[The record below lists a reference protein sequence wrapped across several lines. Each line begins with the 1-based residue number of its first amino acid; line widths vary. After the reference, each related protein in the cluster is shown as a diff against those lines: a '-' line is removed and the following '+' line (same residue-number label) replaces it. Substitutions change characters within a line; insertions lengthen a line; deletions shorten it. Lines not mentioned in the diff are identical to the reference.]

1 VVVSIGSLVLG
12 LVLLA
17 CTPSRQDSKGGAG
30 GSGGSGSGGATA
42 SGGAASGGSSGAGG
56 KGESGGSSG
65 SSGSGGNESGGS
77 SGSSGNESGG
87 NSGSSGSGGSSS
99 QGGTEAGGSS
109 GSGGSGET
117 GGSGGSGGSGG
128 VGGSSST
135 TCPTSGSDPT
145 LDCKNAIVPANGS
158 NGGVT
163 DFSDYATCSG
173 KWGTKSNLYGPIY
186 GYAGKSS
193 SLKSEVTSGGLHM
206 TGSVVADDYGGGG
219 ISFNVCATV
228 ASFTKIQFTISGSAP
243 GCDLELQ
250 IKTYDQVPTD
260 QGGGCSAS
268 SCYSFPVAKQVAVLS
283 SSSTEISKT
292 LATDFSPWNSTN
304 AGQVVGLQWQ
314 FTGTNL
320 DGDAGTS
327 CPIDVTIT
335 KIKFM

>member
-42 SGGAASGGSSGAGG
+42 SGGAASGGASGAGG
-56 KGESGGSSG
+56 KGESGGSSGLSGSGGNESGG

-77 SGSSGNESGG
+77 SGG
-87 NSGSSGSGGSSS
+87 GSSG

-109 GSGGSGET
+109 GSGGSGE
-117 GGSGGSGGSGG
+117 SGGSSGSGG

-206 TGSVVADDYGGGG
+206 TGSVVAGDYGGGG

-228 ASFTKIQFTISGSAP
+228 ASFTKLQFTVSGSAP

-283 SSSTEISKT
+283 SSPTEISKT

-327 CPIDVTIT
+327 CPVDVTIT

>member
-1 VVVSIGSLVLG
+1 MGGLVLG
-12 LVLLA
+12 LVLLG
-17 CTPSRQDSKGGAG
+17 CTPARQNSNGAGGSGGAGSGGSNASGGNGSGGSSGSGGQSDTGGSSASGGNHDSGGSSGSGGNETGGAG
-30 GSGGSGSGGATA
+30 GSGGSES
-42 SGGAASGGSSGAGG
+42 SGGSSG
-56 KGESGGSSG
+56 
-65 SSGSGGNESGGS
+65 
-77 SGSSGNESGG
+77 
-87 NSGSSGSGGSSS
+87 
-99 QGGTEAGGSS
+99 QGGAEAGGSS
-109 GSGGSGET
+109 GSGGSGEG
-117 GGSGGSGGSGG
+117 GGSSESGGANGAGG
-128 VGGSSST
+128 ASST
-135 TCPTSGSDPT
+135 TCPTAGSDPT

-173 KWGTKSNLYGPIY
+173 KWGSKSNLYGPIY

-193 SLKSEVTSGGLHM
+193 SIKSEATSGGLHL
-206 TGSVVADDYGGGG
+206 TGSVVAGDYGGGG

-228 ASFTKIQFTISGSAP
+228 ASFTKIQFTVSGSAP

-260 QGGGCSAS
+260 QGGGCSSS

-283 SSSTEISKT
+283 SSPTDVTKT
-292 LATDFSPWNSTN
+292 LATDFSPWSSTN
-304 AGQVVGLQWQ
+304 AAQVVGLQWQ

-327 CPIDVTIT
+327 CPIDMTVT